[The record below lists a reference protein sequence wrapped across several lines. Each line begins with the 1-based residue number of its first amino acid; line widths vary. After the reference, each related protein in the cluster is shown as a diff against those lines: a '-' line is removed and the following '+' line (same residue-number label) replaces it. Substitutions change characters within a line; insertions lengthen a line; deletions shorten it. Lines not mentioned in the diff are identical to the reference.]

1 MSAHSK
7 MGKIYLFTG
16 KGAGKTTS
24 GLGLAMRSIGH
35 GHKVVMIQFMKF
47 WKNTGEYKIQSKLK
61 PYFKVYQFGR
71 PVWLKL
77 DGKKAEFGHKKFNV
91 KNLEELDREYALEGL
106 EKARKVLKKDKPDLL
121 ILDEICLAVHSKIL
135 TDNEVLVLLKNT
147 GKTTIVLTGRNASK
161 KLIQRS
167 DFVNS
172 LIPVKYPKN
181 IPAKEGVQ
189 F

>member
-1 MSAHSK
+1 
-7 MGKIYLFTG
+7 MGETYLFTG

-35 GHKVVMIQFMKF
+35 RHRVVMIQFMKW

-61 PYFKVYQFGR
+61 PYFRVYQFGR

-77 DGKKAEFGHKKFNV
+77 DGKKAEFGHKKFNA
-91 KNLEELDREYALEGL
+91 KEIEKLDREYALRGL
-106 EKARKVLKKDKPDLL
+106 GKAKEILRKEKPNLL
-121 ILDEICLAVHSKIL
+121 ILDEICLAVHSKL
-135 TDNEVLVLLKNT
+135 LKDKEVLDLLKNT

-161 KLIQRS
+161 KLIERA

-172 LIPVKYPKN
+172 LNAVKYPKTSK
-181 IPAKEGVQ
+181 AKEGIQ